1 MTQTYSQLQKKIEKL
16 QKEADVLRQK
26 ELGGVVARI
35 KVAIEH
41 YGLTADQL
49 GLASAPVRGA
59 ASSKSKSLGKAA
71 AGAKYSNGNGQV
83 WSGRGPRPRWLRD
96 AIAGGASLES
106 FLAAPG
112 AAAKLI
118 PKPAAPAKG
127 KPAKAAKTSK
137 RKPSTVLYQDGAG
150 NSWTGRGPRPR
161 WIKELLARG
170 KTLEELL
177 G

>member
-16 QKEADVLRQK
+16 QKEADALRHK
-26 ELGGVVARI
+26 ELGGVIARI

-49 GLASAPVRGA
+49 GLAGGPVRA
-59 ASSKSKSLGKAA
+59 RASSMAKSRGKAA
-71 AGAKYSNGNGQV
+71 AGAKYSNGDGQT

-112 AAAKLI
+112 AATTS
-118 PKPAAPAKG
+118 
-127 KPAKAAKTSK
+127 AKASGSRVKAKAIK
-137 RKPSTVLYQDGAG
+137 RRPSTVVYRDGAG

-161 WIKELLARG
+161 WLKELLAGG
-170 KTLEELL
+170 KKLEDLQ